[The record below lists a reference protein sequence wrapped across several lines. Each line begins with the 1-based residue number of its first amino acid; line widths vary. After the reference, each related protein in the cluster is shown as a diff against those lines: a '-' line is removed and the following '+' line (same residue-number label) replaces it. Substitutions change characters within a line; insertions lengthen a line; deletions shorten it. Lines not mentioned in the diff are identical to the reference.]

1 MRLGRAGWLLLGSS
15 TLAPTAAGAQSV
27 SVAASR
33 WLTDPRVMDYRISVM
48 RYGVG
53 PLAFRPYAQLAL
65 QGPASGGASLVGVG
79 GDLTIRVS
87 ARARPY
93 LVGGVSGGFL
103 DFDRKLGVGLW
114 GSWSAGLGYE
124 LFRVG
129 PVGLGVETRYQMLSR
144 KRTGGVSIGLRLGS
158 PVGRGGDAAGPGPIE
173 PGRSDGGPPPAP
185 AEAPPEA
192 ASPDGAPAP
201 NLPAGAARDVVNAAL
216 DVMGTPYRW
225 GGTNANGFDCSGLIV
240 YAYAQV
246 GIELPRRSADQA
258 RAGRPVI
265 PQVTDLAPGDI
276 LAFSATVAGA
286 VSHVGLYLGDGRF
299 VHSASSGVRISRLS
313 MDDPDGRWWYE
324 RWIGAR
330 RVLGS

>member
-1 MRLGRAGWLLLGSS
+1 MRLGRAGWLLLASA
-15 TLAPTAAGAQSV
+15 TLAPAPAGAQSV

-53 PLAFRPYAQLAL
+53 PVAFRPYAQLAL
-65 QGPASGGASLVGVG
+65 QGPTAGGASLVGIG
-79 GDLTIRVS
+79 GDLTIRLG

-103 DFDRKLGVGLW
+103 DFDRKLGLGLW
-114 GSWSAGLGYE
+114 GGWSAGLGYE

-144 KRTGGVSIGLRLGS
+144 ERTGGISIGLRLGA
-158 PVGRGGDAAGPGPIE
+158 PVGRGGDAAGPGPTA
-173 PGRSDGGPPPAP
+173 PARSDGNRP
-185 AEAPPEA
+185 AEATPPA
-192 ASPDGAPAP
+192 ASPDRAASAVP

-216 DVMGTPYRW
+216 DAMGTPYRW
-225 GGTNANGFDCSGLIV
+225 GGTDANGFDCSGLIV

-246 GIELPRRSADQA
+246 GLELPRRSVDQA

-276 LAFSATVAGA
+276 LAFSATVGGA

-324 RWIGAR
+324 RWIAAR
-330 RVLGS
+330 RVLSGE